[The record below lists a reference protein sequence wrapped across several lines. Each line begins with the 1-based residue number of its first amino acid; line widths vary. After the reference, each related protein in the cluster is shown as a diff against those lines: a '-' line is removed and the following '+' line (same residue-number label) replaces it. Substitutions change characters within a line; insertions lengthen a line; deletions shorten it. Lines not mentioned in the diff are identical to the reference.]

1 MDWDKLRIF
10 HAAADAGSFT
20 HAGEALNMSQSAV
33 SRQVSSLEEHLKTPL
48 FHRHAR
54 GLLLTEQGEM
64 LYETVTDVM
73 AKLKTAE
80 TLLSDSKTKPSGDLV
95 ISAPVGIGTVWITQR
110 LREFI
115 EIYPEVRIEL
125 LVNDIQSDI
134 SKREADVGIWIADPD
149 NPDLIR
155 RRLFT
160 MNVHVYAS
168 PTYLRRFGAP
178 KTLESL
184 DDHRIVSYSGDPAKH
199 LGAIRWIET
208 AGRKDKKPRLVTFR
222 ANSII
227 AMKYAIRSGLG
238 IGMLPDYLAD
248 GEPDLL
254 PVLTE
259 IDPPKMPV
267 HFVYPA
273 ELKNSKKVQI
283 LRDFLVAKSRKWQ
296 H

>member
-10 HAAADAGSFT
+10 HAAAEAGSFT

-64 LYETVTDVM
+64 LFETVTEVM
-73 AKLKTAE
+73 SKLKAAE
-80 TLLSDSKTKPSGDLV
+80 TLLADAKTKPSGDLK
-95 ISAPVGIGTVWITQR
+95 ITAPVGIGTVWITQR

-115 EIYPEVRIEL
+115 ELYPDIRLEL
-125 LVNDIQSDI
+125 IVNDNQSDI
-134 SKREADVGIWIADPD
+134 SKREADVGIFIADPE

-168 PTYLRRFGAP
+168 PGYIRRFGTP
-178 KTLESL
+178 KNLCSL
-184 DDHRIVSYSGDPAKH
+184 DRHRIVSYSGDPAKH

-208 AGRKDKKPRLVTFR
+208 AGRKEKDPRPVTFR
-222 ANSII
+222 ANSVI
-227 AMKYAIRSGLG
+227 AMKYAIRTGVG

-248 GEPDLL
+248 GEPDLM

-273 ELKNSKKVQI
+273 ELKNAKKVQI
-283 LRDFLVAKSRKWQ
+283 LRDFLVAKSRQWQ